1 MMNTTNSNTKSDA
14 GSTQNKLQRPLVGN
28 QAKDGL
34 STTGRNQSDEVTRD
48 QNQNQTETDQNK
60 SGKRN
65 RESMG
70 NTAPEPKRANTAR
83 EFGRDNWPRFLVVG
97 AKSFHSLKGG
107 ARKVLPCLEGG
118 GAQKVSDPRFTHF
131 VAPPSP

>member
-28 QAKDGL
+28 QTKDGL

-65 RESMG
+65 RE
-70 NTAPEPKRANTAR
+70 K
-83 EFGRDNWPRFLVVG
+83 
-97 AKSFHSLKGG
+97 
-107 ARKVLPCLEGG
+107 
-118 GAQKVSDPRFTHF
+118 
-131 VAPPSP
+131 